1 MKDLRVLYLKLLT
14 VFKDCEI
21 RHMPV
26 YQVFSR
32 MYSFD
37 PHNDK
42 EKIMY
47 NHPMTN
53 NCFKTIRLITI

>member
-1 MKDLRVLYLKLLT
+1 MLVVSKLDYYT
-14 VFKDCEI
+14 SA
-21 RHMPV
+21 V
-26 YQVFSR
+26 YKVFSR

-47 NHPMTN
+47 NHPMTI